1 MGSGTFDLVLVASL
15 TWAKRKKGTVTP
27 GAAYSHAMP
36 GKSSKAFDEDTAVF
50 MTMSQEFRE
59 EGNKLFQKKD
69 HEGAML
75 KYEKALKLL
84 PNNHIDVAHLR
95 TNMVTCYKWHL
106 YAIFISI
113 VFQF

>member
-1 MGSGTFDLVLVASL
+1 MGKPTG
-15 TWAKRKKGTVTP
+15 KKGTVTP